1 MAPYQELLIRGV
13 NFADG
18 AAGQQGEL
26 QIFDDKGKL
35 LKKDQL

>member
-18 AAGQQGEL
+18 VAVQQGEL